1 MSALEHPAADEVPLQ
16 AVVAALSD
24 PVRQQIVQL
33 LATRG
38 ELSTHTVN
46 AALPLSRSTVS
57 QHLRVL
63 REAGVTITRAQGRQ
77 RLVSLRRDVLDRR
90 FRGMLEAALSLHRSA

>member
-33 LATRG
+33 LATCG

>member
-38 ELSTHTVN
+38 ELSTQVN

>member
-1 MSALEHPAADEVPLQ
+1 MGALQHPAADEVPLQ

-33 LATRG
+33 LATRD
-38 ELSTHTVN
+38 ELSTHAVN
-46 AALPLSRSTVS
+46 VALPLSRSTVS

-63 REAGVTITRAQGRQ
+63 REAGVTITRAQDRQ